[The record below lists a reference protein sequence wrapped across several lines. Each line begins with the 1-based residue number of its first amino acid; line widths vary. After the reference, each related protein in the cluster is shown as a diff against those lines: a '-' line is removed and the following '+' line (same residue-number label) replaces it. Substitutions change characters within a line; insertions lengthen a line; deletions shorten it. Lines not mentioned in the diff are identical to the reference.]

1 MRLKGILIET
11 LSAAVILVPLLT
23 LLWKLRFRSIS
34 KTLWY
39 TLFALYL
46 CAVYY
51 LVGMPTILFLRFD
64 VNLNLVPF
72 SGILAD
78 LKNAVQNV
86 ALFVPLGFL
95 LPLLW
100 KQYAAPKQTIFFG
113 FVMSLAIELLQ
124 LLTFRA
130 TDINDLITNTLGTAI
145 GYGLFSGTA
154 KLLPGI
160 RQLRRR
166 KNEVFFLLLI
176 VVLVMFFAQPFVV
189 NFYYS
194 IT

>member
-11 LSAAVILVPLLT
+11 LSAAVILVPLFL
-23 LLWKLRFRSIS
+23 LLWKIRFRSFY

-64 VNLNLVPF
+64 VNLNLIPF
-72 SGILAD
+72 SGIVAD
-78 LKNAVQNV
+78 LKNALLNV

-100 KQYAAPKQTIFFG
+100 KQYATAKQTIVFG
-113 FVMSLAIELLQ
+113 FAMSLAIELLQ

-130 TDINDLITNTLGTAI
+130 TDINDLLTNLTGTAI
-145 GYGLFSGTA
+145 GYALFDGLA
-154 KLLPGI
+154 KCVP
-160 RQLRRR
+160 RVKRVRWR
-166 KNEVFFLLLI
+166 KNDSAFLILLVVF
-176 VVLVMFFAQPFVV
+176 VMFFLQPYVV
-189 NFYYS
+189 SFYYYV
-194 IT
+194 T